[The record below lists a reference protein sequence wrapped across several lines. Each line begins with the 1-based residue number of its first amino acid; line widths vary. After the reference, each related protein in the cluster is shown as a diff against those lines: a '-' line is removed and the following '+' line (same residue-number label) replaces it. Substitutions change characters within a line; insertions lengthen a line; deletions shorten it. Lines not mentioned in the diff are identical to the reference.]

1 MRKGY
6 SILPQP
12 LVVDELPDG
21 WVEAEDEHRYTVTLL
36 AFAWALLPVGFMV
49 LMSLFDRYEQHR
61 LTLAAV
67 ALVLLVLAFVSGV
80 GQRKSALLDGRVQL
94 ATASLTS
101 AGVLLAMLFALDLAT
116 YWWVVYGLVFGSVAT
131 MYVSLNHLASCNAP
145 TFRLPWDV
153 AVPVPSDALTGW
165 RIVNGRWTN
174 VVIATKAT
182 KDGTVLTLHGDLLN
196 GATFLFFERL
206 CLADASPKA
215 GDMGIDFAAFASR
228 SDVHRE
234 EE

>member
-6 SILPQP
+6 SILPRP
-12 LVVDELPDG
+12 LVVDELRDG

-101 AGVLLAMLFALDLAT
+101 AGVLLAMLFAL
-116 YWWVVYGLVFGSVAT
+116 
-131 MYVSLNHLASCNAP
+131 SLIH
-145 TFRLPWDV
+145 
-153 AVPVPSDALTGW
+153 
-165 RIVNGRWTN
+165 I
-174 VVIATKAT
+174 
-182 KDGTVLTLHGDLLN
+182 
-196 GATFLFFERL
+196 
-206 CLADASPKA
+206 
-215 GDMGIDFAAFASR
+215 
-228 SDVHRE
+228 
-234 EE
+234 